1 MAKFVKL
8 SKKQITSILADRL
21 KWEKEYGIFDK
32 SGNLQREF
40 SSLLNLNSLGKIV
53 GKFNETNPVLFST
66 FNIRNLVKKAIAA
79 LLKEL
84 VVEDQAE
91 LEAEKKFEA
100 FEYDEDRRIQSWI
113 ECKEYDAKISE
124 EIDELVDKNSI
135 NLSEESESN
144 FYGEDDEE

>member
-8 SKKQITSILADRL
+8 SKKQITSILSERL
-21 KWEKEYGIFDK
+21 KWDKEYCIFDE
-32 SGNLQREF
+32 SGNLQQGF
-40 SSLLNLNSLGKIV
+40 SSLLNLNSLEKIV

-66 FNIRNLVKKAIAA
+66 FNIRKLVKKAIVT
-79 LLKEL
+79 LLNEL

-144 FYGEDDEE
+144 FYDEDYEE

>member
-8 SKKQITSILADRL
+8 SKKQITSILAERI
-21 KWEKEYGIFDK
+21 KWDKEYDIFDK
-32 SGNLQREF
+32 SVDLQREF
-40 SSLLNLNSLGKIV
+40 SSLLDLTSLEKIV
-53 GKFNETNPVLFST
+53 EKYSETNPVLFST
-66 FNIRNLVKKAIAA
+66 FKIHRLVKKVIET

-91 LEAEKKFEA
+91 LEAETKFEA

-113 ECKEYDAKISE
+113 ECKEFDAKISE
-124 EIDELVDKNSI
+124 EIDELADKNSI

-144 FYGEDDEE
+144 FYDEDDEE

>member
-8 SKKQITSILADRL
+8 SKKQITSILSERL
-21 KWEKEYGIFDK
+21 KWDKKYCIFDE
-32 SGNLQREF
+32 SGNLQQGF
-40 SSLLNLNSLGKIV
+40 SSLLNLNSLEKIV
-53 GKFNETNPVLFST
+53 KNFSELNPALFST
-66 FNIRNLVKKAIAA
+66 FNIRKLVEKAIVTI
-79 LLKEL
+79 LKEL

-144 FYGEDDEE
+144 FYDED

>member
-8 SKKQITSILADRL
+8 SKKQITSILSERL
-21 KWEKEYGIFDK
+21 KWDKKHCIFDE
-32 SGNLQREF
+32 SGNLQQGF
-40 SSLLNLNSLGKIV
+40 SSLLNLNSLEKIV
-53 GKFNETNPVLFST
+53 EKYSETNPVLFST
-66 FNIRNLVKKAIAA
+66 FKIHRLVKKVIET

-91 LEAEKKFEA
+91 LEAETKFEA

-113 ECKEYDAKISE
+113 ESKEYDAKISE

-144 FYGEDDEE
+144 FYDEDYEE

>member
-8 SKKQITSILADRL
+8 SKKQITSILSERL
-21 KWEKEYGIFDK
+21 KWDKEYCIFDK
-32 SGNLQREF
+32 SGNLQQGF
-40 SSLLNLNSLGKIV
+40 SSLLNLNSLEKIV
-53 GKFNETNPVLFST
+53 KNFSELNPALFST
-66 FNIRNLVKKAIAA
+66 FKIRNLVKKAIVTI
-79 LLKEL
+79 LNEL

-100 FEYDEDRRIQSWI
+100 FEYDEDRYIQAWN

-144 FYGEDDEE
+144 FYDEDYEE

>member
-8 SKKQITSILADRL
+8 SKKQINSVLTKRL
-21 KWEKEYGIFDK
+21 GSLKEYSIFDK

-40 SSLLNLNSLGKIV
+40 SSLLDLTSLEKIV
-53 GKFNETNPVLFST
+53 EKYSETNPVLFST
-66 FNIRNLVKKAIAA
+66 FNIHRLVEKVIET

-84 VVEDQAE
+84 VVEDMAE
-91 LEAEKKFEA
+91 LKAEMKFEA

-144 FYGEDDEE
+144 FYDEDDEE

>member
-8 SKKQITSILADRL
+8 SKKQINSVLTKRL
-21 KWEKEYGIFDK
+21 GSLKEYSIFDK

-40 SSLLNLNSLGKIV
+40 SSLLDLTSLKKIV
-53 GKFNETNPVLFST
+53 EKYSETNPVLFST
-66 FNIRNLVKKAIAA
+66 FNIRRLVEKVIET

-84 VVEDQAE
+84 VVEDMAE
-91 LEAEKKFEA
+91 LKAEMKFEA

-144 FYGEDDEE
+144 FYDEDDEE